1 MLKIKGDSSIEPHIL
16 LMKAYS
22 DEYRAIEIIVDEDI
36 KLLAKVTYVNGEDN
50 IYLIQKYIHRDTAV
64 NKASDLFD
72 KLICLTKGVKLEKG
86 F

>member
-1 MLKIKGDSSIEPHIL
+1 MLKVKYEKRIEPHIL

-36 KLLAKVTYVNGEDN
+36 KLLAKVTYVNGEEN
-50 IYLIQKYIHRDTAV
+50 IYLIQKYIYKDTAV
-64 NKASDLFD
+64 NKANDLFD
-72 KLICLTKGVKLEKG
+72 KLICLTKGGKLEKS